1 MYVWWGE
8 GGRVCVEWEWRGGM
22 IYAQVVLPGMDCSQ
36 AIDVHARDKINM
48 SVFLH
53 ITAIPS
59 LWSILSVNYIV
70 Q

>member
-1 MYVWWGE
+1 MYVGWGE
-8 GGRVCVEWEWRGGM
+8 GGRVCVEGGM

>member
-1 MYVWWGE
+1 MW
-8 GGRVCVEWEWRGGM
+8 GGM